1 MQQNITVHY
10 KKSNTEKIS
19 GAQDCTLIFSVSFLG
34 SAVISSGNL
43 NQKNPH
49 FSWSRWSSA
58 LLMLVSWQMLHVS
71 CDPAHS
77 RGFETRWLWSFS
89 FQAILYAA
97 YHNGYCLPD
106 LRQIQL
112 TVMTIISK
120 GIYHTV
126 HFHHVYLAL
135 YTDNLFIKCSKLLLF
150 TLIIPIILD
159 FFLTAKKCWHVFT
172 VLFHTAKS
180 DSCLAQ
186 PTQWQVNSI
195 VFSQLYHLIT
205 TWVSLAVFEEPL
217 SLRWHCNQLLSLL
230 QVISVCQQETWPPHS
245 LFLPDQLLN
254 ISLQFW
260 PPSTLTSAA
269 FYICPVSN
277 AGTFPFTQCL

>member
-19 GAQDCTLIFSVSFLG
+19 GAQDCSQIFSVSFLG

-58 LLMLVSWQMLHVS
+58 LLMLVSWQMLHIY

-126 HFHHVYLAL
+126 HFYHVYLAL
-135 YTDNLFIKCSKLLLF
+135 YTDNLFINCSRLLLF

-159 FFLTAKKCWHVFT
+159 FFFDCKEVLTC
-172 VLFHTAKS
+172 FHSSFSHCKIWLLLGTA
-180 DSCLAQ
+180 
-186 PTQWQVNSI
+186 NS
-195 VFSQLYHLIT
+195 VT
-205 TWVSLAVFEEPL
+205 GE
-217 SLRWHCNQLLSLL
+217 
-230 QVISVCQQETWPPHS
+230 
-245 LFLPDQLLN
+245 LN
-254 ISLQFW
+254 CFFPAISLDNYLSFTCCFW
-260 PPSTLTSAA
+260 GATLFAMT
-269 FYICPVSN
+269 
-277 AGTFPFTQCL
+277 L

>member
-1 MQQNITVHY
+1 MVSVIFCTFDVGELANAARILRPCTQQGVW
-10 KKSNTEKIS
+10 
-19 GAQDCTLIFSVSFLG
+19 
-34 SAVISSGNL
+34 
-43 NQKNPH
+43 NQMIMVLFIPGH
-49 FSWSRWSSA
+49 FNM
-58 LLMLVSWQMLHVS
+58 LL
-71 CDPAHS
+71 
-77 RGFETRWLWSFS
+77 TTT
-89 FQAILYAA
+89 
-97 YHNGYCLPD
+97 GYCLPD

-126 HFHHVYLAL
+126 HFYHVYLAL
-135 YTDNLFIKCSKLLLF
+135 YTDNLFINCSRLLLF

-159 FFLTAKKCWHVFT
+159 FFFLTAKKCWHVFT

-217 SLRWHCNQLLSLL
+217 SLRWHCNQLLSWL

-260 PPSTLTSAA
+260 PPSTLMSAA
-269 FYICPVSN
+269 FYICPLSN